1 MGIAWHSHR
10 GTAMGVIY
18 KYFEDQRDTHSPKIA
33 LNPPHWHSVNDVLG
47 RFKKNFALRGSL
59 RGKRGK
65 VGEEKILSP
74 TPRFR
79 R

>member
-1 MGIAWHSHR
+1 MEYHGIAWL
-10 GTAMGVIY
+10 MGVIY
-18 KYFEDQRDTHSPKIA
+18 SCLEELRDTHSPKIA
-33 LNPPHWHSVNDVLG
+33 LNPPQLHSVNEVLG

>member
-1 MGIAWHSHR
+1 
-10 GTAMGVIY
+10 MGVIY
-18 KYFEDQRDTHSPKIA
+18 SCLEDLRDSHSPKIA

-47 RFKKNFALRGSL
+47 AFKKNFALRGSL